1 MAISAI
7 IRRADPGEDPR
18 NPMLIS
24 SGKIQSKQLYSL
36 SSCQVTNRIVFY
48 HYLIPVLH
56 HPKKSHIF
64 NHPFSDENG
73 IMIKK
78 GKRPWWQTVY

>member
-7 IRRADPGEDPR
+7 IRRANPGEDPR
-18 NPMLIS
+18 NLMLIS

-36 SSCQVTNRIVFY
+36 SSCQVTARVMFY
-48 HYLIPVLH
+48 HYLISVLH

-64 NHPFSDENG
+64 YHPFSNENG

-78 GKRPWWQTVY
+78 RKRPWWQTVY